1 MTNAHDRVT
10 ARVVPNAARAVLAGR
25 LFGLHFPM
33 RLEPTVFSIA
43 GSLAKTYTGGYWHFY
58 SLSNGGF
65 VMAPHGTREF
75 EVACPNGYTGTL
87 SAEALGIAACMYA
100 FSQLSFDRGAFSE
113 VCAEHF
119 HWLRAFAVDHSE
131 ASGILAACD

>member
-1 MTNAHDRVT
+1 MTNTHKQVT
-10 ARVVPNAARAVLAGR
+10 ARVVPDADRAELAGR
-25 LFGLHFPM
+25 IFGLHFPM

-43 GSLAKTYTGGYWHFY
+43 GSLAKSYTGGYWHFH

-65 VMAPHGTREF
+65 FMTPHGTCEF
-75 EVACPNGYTGTL
+75 EVSCPNGYTGTF
-87 SAEALGIAACMYA
+87 SAQALGIATCMYA
-100 FSQLSFDRGAFSE
+100 YSQLSFGRGAFSG

-119 HWLRAFAVDHSE
+119 HWLREFALDHSE